1 VKVLHFYKTYY
12 PETVG
17 GIEKVINEIA
27 QGAVRHGVET
37 TIMTLSPSDREETV
51 QVDGHL
57 VYRCKINFELS
68 STPFSLK
75 AFSLFHRLSKDA
87 DIIHYHFPYPFA
99 DLIHLITRVKKPS
112 VVTYH
117 SDIIKQKNMIKLY
130 RPLKRW
136 FLKNVDKIV
145 ATSPNYLK
153 SSDILEK
160 YKEKVS
166 VIPIGIDKFSYPE
179 PDETTFEYYKNLFG
193 DKFFMFTGVLRYY
206 KGLHILIEAAHY
218 VDDVPIVLMGA
229 GPIEEELKEHAQRL
243 GVKNVYF
250 LGYLPEEDK
259 VALLNLCYAKVFPS
273 HLRSEA
279 FGISLLEGAMYGK
292 PMISSEIGTG
302 TTHINIDGETGIVIP
317 PSDSATLGEAMRKL
331 LDNPEL
337 AAEYGRNAENR
348 YEKLFTAE
356 RMSREYFELYKSILK

>member
-1 VKVLHFYKTYY
+1 MKVLHFYKTYY

-17 GIEKVINEIA
+17 GIEKVIYEIA
-27 QGAVRHGVET
+27 QGVVKYGVET
-37 TIMTLSPSDREETV
+37 SVMTLSPSGRDEIV
-51 QVDGHL
+51 QIDDHL

-68 STPFSLK
+68 STPFSFK
-75 AFSLFHRLSKDA
+75 AFSMFRKLSTDA

-99 DLIHLITRVKKPS
+99 DLIHLTTRIKKPS

-117 SDIIKQKNMIKLY
+117 SDIIKQKNLVKLY

-136 FLKNVDKIV
+136 FLTNVDKIV

-160 YKEKVS
+160 YKEKVT
-166 VIPIGIDKFSYPE
+166 VIPIGIDRFSYPE
-179 PDETTFEYYKNLFG
+179 LDESKYEYYKNLLG
-193 DKFFMFTGVLRYY
+193 NKFFLFTGVLRYY
-206 KGLHILIEAAHY
+206 KGLHILIEAARY
-218 VDDVPIVLMGA
+218 VADVPIVLIGA
-229 GPIEEELKEHAQRL
+229 GPIEEELKKHAQSL
-243 GVKNVYF
+243 GVNNVYF
-250 LGYLPEEDK
+250 LGYLPDEDK

-302 TTHINIDGETGIVIP
+302 TTHINVDRETGIVVP
-317 PSDSATLGEAMRKL
+317 PSDSAALGAAMRKL

-337 AAEYGRNAENR
+337 AAEYGKNAEKR
-348 YEKLFTAE
+348 YKKLFTAE
-356 RMSREYFELYKSILK
+356 RMSREYFELYKSIL

>member
-1 VKVLHFYKTYY
+1 MLHFYKTYY

-17 GIEKVINEIA
+17 GVEKVINEIA
-27 QGAVRHGVET
+27 KGAVRHGIDT
-37 TIMTLSPSDREETV
+37 TVMTLSSSDEQEIV
-51 QVDGHL
+51 EIDGHV

-68 STPFSLK
+68 STPFSFK
-75 AFSLFHRLSKDA
+75 AFSLFRQLSTNA

-99 DLIHLITRVKKPS
+99 DLMHFLSRIKKPTL
-112 VVTYH
+112 VTYH

-153 SSDILEK
+153 SSDILKK
-160 YKEKVS
+160 YKEKVK
-166 VIPIGIDKFSYPE
+166 VIPIGIDKYSYPE
-179 PDETTFEYYKNLFG
+179 PDENKLKYYKNLLG
-193 DKFFMFTGVLRYY
+193 DKFFLFTGVLRYY

-218 VDDVPIVLMGA
+218 VDDVPIIIVGA

-243 GVKNVYF
+243 GVKNIYF
-250 LGYLPEEDK
+250 MGYLPEEDK
-259 VALLNLCYAKVFPS
+259 VTLLKLCYAKVFPS

-302 TTHINIDGETGIVIP
+302 TTHINVDGETGIVVP
-317 PSDSATLGEAMRKL
+317 PSDSAALGEAMRKL
-331 LDNPEL
+331 LDNPDL

-348 YEKLFTAE
+348 YKKHFTAK